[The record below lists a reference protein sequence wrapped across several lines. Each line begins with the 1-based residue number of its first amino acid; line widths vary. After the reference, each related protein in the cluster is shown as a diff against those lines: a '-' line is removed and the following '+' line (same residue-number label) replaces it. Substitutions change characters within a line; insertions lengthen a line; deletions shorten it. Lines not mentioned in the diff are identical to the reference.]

1 MLPFLG
7 NCQQK
12 NSNIEFKTRTLKPY
26 DYFEKENMSFFTFDY
41 YQTRFLLE
49 QKKLKDLYNKRIMLQ
64 DSLITIHDST
74 VKNYKSIILLKN
86 EQLDSTNKIIQQY
99 SDMVKIQK
107 IIIADKKTKIK
118 QKNTIILSLIG
129 AIGATFLLTF

>member
-1 MLPFLG
+1 
-7 NCQQK
+7 
-12 NSNIEFKTRTLKPY
+12 
-26 DYFEKENMSFFTFDY
+26 MSFFTFDY